1 MQLRTQKCTHFRW
14 TIVAL
19 LFLITIVNYI
29 DRSSIGYA
37 IDIIAEE
44 FSLSSKAIGLILG
57 AFGLGYIFTTFI
69 GGIAADKYGAKRTL
83 LISTLFWG
91 VATVLTG
98 LANGFIIMFM
108 SRMILGLAEGPN
120 FPGMTRAISDW
131 LPETERNRAL
141 SYALI
146 SVPLSLAIG
155 GPIASQ
161 LILLFT
167 WRGTYFIL
175 TGVALLWIPVWWL
188 LFRDNPAES
197 KQVNANELA
206 YIQKQPLIQ
215 TQLTKRQN
223 AWRILLL
230 NKTLLAN
237 NWAFFVFGFYLFFFM
252 TWLPTYLDTT
262 YHIKLAKVGLYT
274 VFPWLLA
281 AIMMWA
287 VGTLSD
293 SIFNK
298 TGSLR
303 HSRSYPILFSQ
314 LFAALC
320 VVPIVFIHSANLAM
334 LFISLAVG
342 FSMSANAA
350 FFAVAVDIAKE
361 RSGTAIGIMDA
372 MFALSGFFA
381 PAMTGFIVS
390 WSGFSAVFWL
400 LAILALSAATITAM
414 FHNR

>member
-1 MQLRTQKCTHFRW
+1 MPLHAQKRTHFRW
-14 TIVAL
+14 TIIAI
-19 LFLITIVNYI
+19 LFFITIINYI
-29 DRSSIGYA
+29 DRASIGYA
-37 IDIIAEE
+37 INTIARE
-44 FSLSSKAIGLILG
+44 FNFSSETMGMILG

-69 GGIAADKYGAKRTL
+69 GGLAADKYGVKRTL
-83 LISTLFWG
+83 IISTLFWG
-91 VATVLTG
+91 VATALTG
-98 LANGFIIMFM
+98 LSHGFMILFI
-108 SRMILGLAEGPN
+108 SRIILGLAEGPS
-120 FPGMTRAISDW
+120 FPSIGRAISDW
-131 LPETERNRAL
+131 LPERERNRAL

-146 SVPLSLAIG
+146 AVPLSLAIG
-155 GPIASQ
+155 GPITSQ

-175 TGVALLWIPVWWL
+175 AGISLLWIPVWWL

-197 KQVNANELA
+197 KHVNALELA
-206 YIQKQPLIQ
+206 CIQKNPIIHN
-215 TQLTKRQN
+215 QLN
-223 AWRILLL
+223 NGPSIWRFLLL

-252 TWLPTYLDTT
+252 TWLPSYLDTI

-281 AIMMWA
+281 AIMMWG

-303 HSRSYPILFSQ
+303 YSRSYPILLSQ
-314 LFAALC
+314 LLAALC
-320 VVPIVFIHSANLAM
+320 IVPITFVHSANLAL

-342 FSMSANAA
+342 FSMCANAA
-350 FFAVAVDIAKE
+350 FFAVAVDIAKN
-361 RSGTAIGIMDA
+361 RTGTAIGIMEA
-372 MFALSGFFA
+372 VFALSGFLS
-381 PAMTGFIVS
+381 PIMTGFIVS
-390 WSGFSAVFWL
+390 WSSYSAVFWL
-400 LAILALSAATITAM
+400 LAILALSSVMITAV